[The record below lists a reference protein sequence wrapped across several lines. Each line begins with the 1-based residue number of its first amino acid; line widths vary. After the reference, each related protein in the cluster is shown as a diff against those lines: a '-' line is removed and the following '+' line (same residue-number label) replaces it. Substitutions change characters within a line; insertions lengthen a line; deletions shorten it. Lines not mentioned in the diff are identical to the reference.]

1 MVIIQPLQDFQEKV
15 KLNTLTLFL
24 LVRLVN
30 RVGQNTSPREAMAFL
45 ILETFKQRPG
55 KCLLGTI

>member
-1 MVIIQPLQDFQEKV
+1 MIIQPLQVFQGKV
-15 KLNTLTLFL
+15 KLNAVTLFL

-30 RVGQNTSPREAMAFL
+30 RIGQNTLLREIMEFL
-45 ILETFKQRPG
+45 ILETFKQTPG